1 MNDTEEAPTLYFA
14 RKLTRELAADLVG
27 DAPERDNSDTGWD
40 RFLAGVGEI
49 GVAIKEVVG
58 GALFGTKP
66 KYSRQYRSNGVG
78 TVTRN
83 LYGYFLLVEKNG
95 KVEICRDP
103 DTYTFP
109 KNANVYIVADLVG
122 MPLARLTGKARQSN
136 MSVVSILGQR
146 TDAEYIIDLWLD
158 PGEGERRELEADG
171 AERLGRFL
179 SQVLAGRESLTIDEL
194 VQTANRRLQP
204 FFDAMLDV
212 PTPGR
217 AWVMGQQLPIESVM
231 LSDAINAFQQKA
243 SEYLGLTV
251 SVRFRPGARYYR
263 HATFLSEQT
272 REVAQ
277 RYASK
282 NWEAFDDTN
291 AWTCPVPGCGANN
304 ERTLLFCSGC
314 GGARPSATA
323 EARAERPW
331 QLVTRD
337 GQDLNL
343 EIEYLSYNVEAV
355 DGDGITTACI
365 DVLWKECRRLTVDDL
380 EDPAV
385 ITRLNTAINNRLTT
399 GRYGMVGEFS
409 VVYFDTA
416 ESEWKRQ
423 VRSKLRDQLRSIDE
437 NVTQLD
443 VTDGSLALRE
453 MQLLRDHR
461 DINVMRQ
468 ELANTL
474 DRARVESMSELAH
487 EQLQALTQVE
497 RDKLTIQ
504 TELDK
509 RRTATQAAVEEMRF
523 TREATLEERGF
534 TRTDAL
540 QANSEQRSDE
550 LVDVDHRQLIENK
563 QLDHSLV
570 RDDKI
575 LVAKRLAEQEAAEL
589 QARIERMKAGV
600 KFDGAKQAQELDL
613 EKQRSEQELA
623 SATARM
629 KTQLEIDKLK
639 AMGEI
644 EAMQREQQGKMSAA
658 QLMALQASSLAEK
671 GALDALT
678 KLAGHD
684 GVSAEA
690 SAEARV
696 AKMQAEMLE
705 RMMAMQAQAQQSQ
718 LLMQMQAQQSQA
730 DTSKEAL
737 AQQMQLMMM
746 AMQQQQ
752 ATSTTALNANQEAI
766 RAAMMG
772 QQAVNAKIQEAQ
784 QQTADAAVAWND
796 RSIGAM
802 ANVAATKAGNPTV
815 PAAQAPNA
823 AGSAGVR
830 VCPGCGL
837 DLNDAKK
844 FCSHCGI
851 KLST

>member
-1 MNDTEEAPTLYFA
+1 MNDTEDAPTQYFV
-14 RKLTRELAADLVG
+14 RKLTRELATDLVG
-27 DAPERDNSDTGWD
+27 DAPERDDAETGWD
-40 RFLAGVGEI
+40 RFLAGASQI

-66 KYSRQYRSNGVG
+66 KPARQYRSGGGG

-109 KNANVYIVADLVG
+109 RSANVYIVADLVG
-122 MPLARLTGKARQSN
+122 MPIARLTGKARQSS
-136 MSVVSILGQR
+136 MSVVSSLGQR

-158 PGEGERRELEADG
+158 PGDGEHRDLTQDA

-179 SQVLAGRESLTIDEL
+179 SQVLAGRDSLTIDEL
-194 VQTANRRLQP
+194 VRAVDSRLQP

-217 AWVMGQQLPIESVM
+217 AWVMGQRLPDEST
-231 LSDAINAFQQKA
+231 LLADAINAFQQKA

-251 SVRFRPGARYYR
+251 SVRFRPGARLYR
-263 HATFLSEQT
+263 HATFLSEET
-272 REVAQ
+272 RQVAQ

-282 NWEAFDDTN
+282 NWEAFSDTDE
-291 AWTCPVPGCGANN
+291 WTCPVPGCGAPN
-304 ERTLLFCSGC
+304 EKNLLFCGGC

-323 EARAERPW
+323 EARADRTW
-331 QLVTRD
+331 KLVTRD

-343 EIEYLSYNVEAV
+343 EVEYFSYNVEAV
-355 DGDGITTACI
+355 DEDGITTACI
-365 DVLWKECRRLTVDDL
+365 DVLWKECRRLSVDDL

-385 ITRLNTAINNRLTT
+385 ITRLNNAINNSLTT

-423 VRSKLRDQLRSIDE
+423 VRAKLREQLRSIDE

-461 DINVMRQ
+461 DIDVMRQ
-468 ELANTL
+468 ELASTL
-474 DRARVESMSELAH
+474 DRARVESMSELAY

-497 RDKLTIQ
+497 RDKLMIQ
-504 TELDK
+504 TELQK
-509 RRTATQAAVEEMRF
+509 RRTASQAAVEEMRF
-523 TREATLEERGF
+523 TREASHEERGYA
-534 TRTDAL
+534 RADAL
-540 QANSEQRSDE
+540 QADSEQRSDE
-550 LVDVDHRQLIENK
+550 LVDVDHQQLIENK
-563 QLDHSLV
+563 QLDHGLV

-575 LVAKRLAEQEAAEL
+575 LAAKRQAEQEAAEL

-613 EKQRSEQELA
+613 EKQRSEQDLA

-690 SAEARV
+690 TAEARV

-718 LLMQMQAQQSQA
+718 LLMQMQAQQSQT
-730 DTSKEAL
+730 DTSKEAM

-752 ATSTTALNANQEAI
+752 ATSATALNANQEAI
-766 RAAMMG
+766 KAAMSG
-772 QQAVNAKIQEAQ
+772 QHAANARIQDAQ

-796 RSIGAM
+796 RSISAM
-802 ANVAATKAGNPTV
+802 ANVAATKAGNPAN
-815 PAAQAPNA
+815 PAAA
-823 AGSAGVR
+823 AGVGTGSAG
-830 VCPGCGL
+830 
-837 DLNDAKK
+837 AK
-844 FCSHCGI
+844 FCPSCGSGSAGAMKFCAECGT
-851 KLST
+851 KLFT